1 MLSSLRC
8 VAAYARLFRSSVMT
22 FLSVPSISSSF
33 CVYSAMRML
42 MSCCCCCCLYQSLN
56 LVRYPEFYLSSC
68 TDSFRGLM
76 CCFGCATC
84 GCGSCGVKGK
94 SYCLMYKVFP
104 REALLFPIN
113 IAEDRTKGSAAL
125 FCVSSLGP
133 AVGGL
138 VFIAF

>member
-1 MLSSLRC
+1 MAECKCKQAQSHFKPTFVSQLVNSLWASQ
-8 VAAYARLFRSSVMT
+8 VALVSNNMPANAGSCKRPRFDPWVGKIPWRRIWQPTPILLPGESHRQRS
-22 FLSVPSISSSF
+22 LAG
-33 CVYSAMRML
+33 YR
-42 MSCCCCCCLYQSLN
+42 
-56 LVRYPEFYLSSC
+56 
-68 TDSFRGLM
+68 
-76 CCFGCATC
+76 
-84 GCGSCGVKGK
+84 SCGVKGK

-113 IAEDRTKGSAAL
+113 IAEDRTKGSGAL